1 MDGLFLLF
9 KSELPFFCHSLTHSF
24 LVHASEQT
32 KDGRYYSKTVDELAK
47 SSLVRD
53 RTGQLASTDDNPEDE
68 EEEPVDDDRSPS
80 PPPPTAD
87 QVKVSTLASTWGLA
101 NSDKASSTRDEED
114 DDEEGDSDNE
124 RHQRDEEEEDYDDDK
139 VTTGILI

>member
-1 MDGLFLLF
+1 VDGLFLLF

-53 RTGQLASTDDNPEDE
+53 RTGQLASTDDN
-68 EEEPVDDDRSPS
+68 RSPS

-87 QVKVSTLASTWGLA
+87 QVKVSTLASTWGLD